1 MHNYVLYFAVADMVY
16 WYESHYFVV
25 FLSTTIILATSLMHF
40 TFFQIRAKGSSCD
53 TESVP
58 VNGSCRTPGR
68 ILPGRLHSCNRL
80 SANKLILKKCH
91 DLKVLSNLVNK

>member
-1 MHNYVLYFAVADMVY
+1 MHNYVLYFVVAGMAY
-16 WYESHYFVV
+16 WFESYCFVV
-25 FLSTTIILATSLMHF
+25 FLSTIILATSLIYF
-40 TFFQIRAKGSSCD
+40 TFFQIRAEGSSCN

-68 ILPGRLHSCNRL
+68 ILPGRLHICSRL
-80 SANKLILKKCH
+80 SASILKKCH